1 MISKVASSEND
12 GKNLSSKILI
22 QTLNFV
28 PVLHP
33 LKELLKRRPANTANG
48 ISIVVQPFV
57 VPEGQEARED
67 GERCKCGTP

>member
-33 LKELLKRRPANTANG
+33 LKELLKRRPANTANRITRSQIIYEINHIRPAG
-48 ISIVVQPFV
+48 
-57 VPEGQEARED
+57 D
-67 GERCKCGTP
+67 K